1 MDSRDQFKGVVF
13 LFLTVRILGMER
25 GSSLSVPGT
34 SHLVDPDSL
43 FLRNVGGSDEVY
55 KEGEFKRSKAGSRS
69 KTETRKSAGYL
80 D

>member
-1 MDSRDQFKGVVF
+1 MESRDQFKGVFSFNRKGSGLV
-13 LFLTVRILGMER
+13 LTLGAWHQ
-25 GSSLSVPGT
+25 
-34 SHLVDPDSL
+34 SHLVDSDPL

-55 KEGEFKRSKAGSRS
+55 KESEFKRSKAGSRS